1 MRPSGIHSGGLVS
14 CTQNN
19 SRVQVGLFSHP
30 MLLSSNKAYTKV
42 SLHSVFGVLG
52 VRAEIVEMNPEG

>member
-1 MRPSGIHSGGLVS
+1 MS